1 MPKQEVLMETK
12 KIKGRKRHIVVYTLG
27 NIIDLQVH
35 DANIHDSKGARLF
48 LTSLK
53 TFISIGKDYC

>member
-1 MPKQEVLMETK
+1 METK